1 MVTANARRS
10 RSTCCRSVRAISSGS
25 LGQIRASQN
34 CNIGKIEN
42 RKANQ
47 TARPLLIGSNNAGN
61 EIAKNE
67 SKKYPQRAYQI
78 IKHNVATSTAMS
90 GSGGA
95 DRLRMPNQIK
105 IGATTL
111 SQPTQTHLIRFI
123 AQTCISSPIAC

>member
-10 RSTCCRSVRAISSGS
+10 RNSFCRSARAISSGS

-42 RKANQ
+42 PKANQ
-47 TARPLLIGSNNAGN
+47 TATRLLIGSNNAGN
-61 EIAKNE
+61 EIAKTE
-67 SKKYPQRAYQI
+67 RKKYPQRACQI
-78 IKHNVATSTAMS
+78 VKQNVATSAAIS

-105 IGATTL
+105 IGATT
-111 SQPTQTHLIRFI
+111 TR
-123 AQTCISSPIAC
+123 